1 MSIRPVDMKTS
12 LLTADDASK
21 MRENQKNQE
30 AGLAEQ
36 VAQNRHNQETRT
48 VRIQNT
54 QASEGKVIRKEDEE
68 NPRGQGEGKNS
79 KGKPNKNPK
88 KDIEEPKPIIK
99 DGIHGSLDLKA

>member
-1 MSIRPVDMKTS
+1 MSIRPIDMKTS

-36 VAQNRHNQETRT
+36 VAQNRHNQEART
-48 VRIQNT
+48 DTVQNT
-54 QASEGKVIRKEDEE
+54 QAAEGQVIRKEDEE
-68 NPRGQGEGKNS
+68 NPRGRQGNQNKRKSANKYGNKEEE
-79 KGKPNKNPK
+79 KPK
-88 KDIEEPKPIIK
+88 IQ

>member
-1 MSIRPVDMKTS
+1 MSIRPIDMKTS

-48 VRIQNT
+48 DTVQHT
-54 QASEGKVIRKEDEE
+54 QAAEGQVIRKEDEE
-68 NPRGQGEGKNS
+68 NPRGRQGNQNKKKSANKYGNKEEE
-79 KGKPNKNPK
+79 KPK
-88 KDIEEPKPIIK
+88 IQ

>member
-21 MRENQKNQE
+21 MRENQKAQE

-48 VRIQNT
+48 DRVQNT

-68 NPRGQGEGKNS
+68 NNRGQSGGNNS
-79 KGKPNKNPK
+79 RNKRNNNEK
-88 KDIEEPKPIIK
+88 KEKEENRPPIK
-99 DGIHGSLDLKA
+99 DGIHGSLDLQA